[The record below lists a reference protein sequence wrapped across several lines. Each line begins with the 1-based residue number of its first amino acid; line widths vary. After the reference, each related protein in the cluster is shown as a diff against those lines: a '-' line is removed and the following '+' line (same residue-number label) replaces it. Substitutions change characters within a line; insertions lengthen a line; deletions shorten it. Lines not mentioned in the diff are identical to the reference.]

1 MTKPTMRQVK
11 TALMWTAI
19 LIVCAAAAVVV
30 WFIFLSVLI
39 AALRGSNGLF

>member
-19 LIVCAAAAVVV
+19 LIVGAGVAVCV

-39 AALRGSNGLF
+39 LALRGGNGLF